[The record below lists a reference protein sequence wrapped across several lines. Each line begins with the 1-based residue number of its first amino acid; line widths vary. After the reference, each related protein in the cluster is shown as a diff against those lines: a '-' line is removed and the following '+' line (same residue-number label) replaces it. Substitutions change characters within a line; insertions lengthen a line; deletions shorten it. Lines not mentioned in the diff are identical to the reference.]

1 MLPRFHRGSFY
12 IPRGGRRAGG
22 KFEIMNS
29 EFGIV
34 VPPAAAIGIYAELTN
49 TILQGRPPSA
59 ARRHGTGCEGGR
71 AVHKRPLRRK
81 PAFPRSADHWS
92 ASDMVLR
99 PKSAEQCSAL
109 RAFGCRNA
117 RRYGMDSFQFSDFSL
132 QETKDAGFSQ
142 FRIPNFPC
150 RPPDVPPS
158 TAPGHKKTAGRPTGG
173 FAYSMGLQVRITR
186 CPGPSW
192 PGPPS
197 GSRPHWRPP
206 SGRRACR
213 IPRRRRSRPGR
224 CSA

>member
-1 MLPRFHRGSFY
+1 
-12 IPRGGRRAGG
+12 
-22 KFEIMNS
+22 MNS

-59 ARRHGTGCEGGR
+59 ARRHGTKPDRRGRTKFLPYDEAPANLAQNPTLR
-71 AVHKRPLRRK
+71 AVRERPLRRR
-81 PAFPRSADHWS
+81 PASPRSADHWS
-92 ASDMVLR
+92 ASDPVLR

-142 FRIPNFPC
+142 FRIPNSKLSSPEQ
-150 RPPDVPPS
+150 
-158 TAPGHKKTAGRPTGG
+158 KKTAGRPTGG

-213 IPRRRRSRPGR
+213 TPRRRRSRPGR